1 MAGALKAPPTE
12 LTSVGLQRIGQLTP
26 AGHAELRVDAL
37 QVVVHGADRQEQP
50 LGDGL
55 ARLAL
60 RGERGDVAL
69 AGGERHD
76 HDERR
81 SGPASGHPRSV
92 PASAVARTPS
102 VAAARRSPCRWNACA
117 ASVADSA
124 ASSRAPSPLEAIGH
138 LDERIRQA
146 RGRGCRM
153 RSRRRRRGR
162 LRTAP
167 RARRD
172 GRRRRP
178 GRRDG
183 RHRGGATPLVIRYPL
198 AVASSAAARSTSR
211 APGRSPVATS
221 AHARPSSC
229 SAGSNRNAGRRSNS
243 STAAAAAAASPRL
256 A

>member
-1 MAGALKAPPTE
+1 MTGALKAPPAE
-12 LTSVGLQRIGQLTP
+12 LTS
-26 AGHAELRVDAL
+26 AGSSASASWRSPGDAELRVDVL

-60 RGERGDVAL
+60 GGERGDVTL

-81 SGPASGHPRSV
+81 SGPASGHPRTPP
-92 PASAVARTPS
+92 PAPRRGRPAPPRHVGPRVAGTLARPRWPTRRRGAGRRSARTDRSRRRAPPDG
-102 VAAARRSPCRWNACA
+102 RRSPQRHAPRTA
-117 ASVADSA
+117 ATSSPSQSA
-124 ASSRAPSPLEAIGH
+124 ASSPRRSATEAGSPRRATSW
-138 LDERIRQA
+138 
-146 RGRGCRM
+146 
-153 RSRRRRRGR
+153 RSH
-162 LRTAP
+162 AS
-167 RARRD
+167 
-172 GRRRRP
+172 
-178 GRRDG
+178 
-183 RHRGGATPLVIRYPL
+183 VIRYPL
-198 AVASSAAARSTSR
+198 ADARSAAARSTSR

-221 AHARPSSC
+221 AQARPSSC